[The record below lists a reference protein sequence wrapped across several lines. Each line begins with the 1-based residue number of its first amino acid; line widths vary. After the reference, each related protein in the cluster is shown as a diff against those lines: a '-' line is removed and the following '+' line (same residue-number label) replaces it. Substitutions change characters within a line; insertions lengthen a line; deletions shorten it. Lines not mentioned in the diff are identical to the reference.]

1 VAPATS
7 VLQDGAPANRGR
19 AILGA
24 RSARTLEYVMI
35 LIAMGV
41 SGAGKTRIG
50 ELLAARLSC
59 SFTDGD
65 AFHSA
70 ANKEKMHHGIPL
82 TDDDR
87 WPWLRTIRAA
97 IEEKRRAGEAAVFTC
112 SSLKRSYRDI
122 LRNGD
127 SDVLFVYLKGTAEVL
142 RDRLTT
148 RTGHFFDPSLL
159 LSQLDTLEEP
169 GPDEAIT
176 VSIELSPE
184 QIVDEVMLAIAKI
197 PH

>member
-1 VAPATS
+1 
-7 VLQDGAPANRGR
+7 
-19 AILGA
+19 
-24 RSARTLEYVMI
+24 MI

-50 ELLAARLSC
+50 EMLAERLKC

-70 ANKEKMHHGIPL
+70 ANKEKMHNGIPL

-97 IEEKRRAGEAAVFTC
+97 IEEKQAANEDAVFTC

-122 LRNGD
+122 LRAGD
-127 SDVLFVYLKGTAEVL
+127 KDVCFVYLKGSQEVL
-142 RDRLTT
+142 QERLQT

-159 LSQLDTLEEP
+159 QSQLDTLEEP
-169 GPDEAIT
+169 GDDEAIT
-176 VSIELSPE
+176 VSIELTPE
-184 QIVDEVMLAIAKI
+184 EIVEETLSKFRAR
-197 PH
+197 

>member
-1 VAPATS
+1 
-7 VLQDGAPANRGR
+7 
-19 AILGA
+19 
-24 RSARTLEYVMI
+24 MI

-50 ELLAARLSC
+50 ELLAERLHC
-59 SFTDGD
+59 GFTDGD

-70 ANKEKMHHGIPL
+70 ANKKKMHDGIPL

-97 IEEKRRAGEAAVFTC
+97 IDEKQRAHETAVFTC

-122 LRNGD
+122 LRGAD
-127 SDVLFVYLKGTAEVL
+127 RDVCFVYLKGTFEVL
-142 RDRLTT
+142 HARLGA

-159 LSQLDTLEEP
+159 QSQLDTLEEP
-169 GPDEAIT
+169 GAEEAI
-176 VSIELSPE
+176 VVNVELAPE
-184 QIVDEVMLAIAKI
+184 QIVDEVMKQLATRGMQA
-197 PH
+197 

>member
-1 VAPATS
+1 MRPM
-7 VLQDGAPANRGR
+7 
-19 AILGA
+19 A
-24 RSARTLEYVMI
+24 RDARTLEFVMI

-50 ELLAARLSC
+50 ELLAERLLC
-59 SFTDGD
+59 AFIDGD

-70 ANKEKMHHGIPL
+70 VNKEKMHRGIPL

-87 WPWLRTIRAA
+87 WPWLRTIREA
-97 IEEKRRAGEAAVFTC
+97 IEAKLRAGETAVFTC

-122 LRNGD
+122 LRNGNK
-127 SDVLFVYLKGTAEVL
+127 DVVFVYLKGTLEVL
-142 RDRLTT
+142 RERLGT

-159 LSQLDTLEEP
+159 QSQLDTLEEP

-184 QIVDEVMLAIAKI
+184 RIVDEVIKEIRARLG
-197 PH
+197 

>member
-1 VAPATS
+1 
-7 VLQDGAPANRGR
+7 
-19 AILGA
+19 
-24 RSARTLEYVMI
+24 MI

-50 ELLAARLSC
+50 EMLAERLHC
-59 SFTDGD
+59 AFTDGD

-82 TDDDR
+82 TDEDR
-87 WPWLRTIRAA
+87 WPWLQTIRAA
-97 IEEKRRAGEAAVFTC
+97 IEEKQRAGEKAVFTC
-112 SSLKRSYRDI
+112 SSLKRSYRDV
-122 LRNGD
+122 LRGGSSGD
-127 SDVLFVYLKGTAEVL
+127 KGVCFVYLKGSFDVL
-142 RDRLTT
+142 RERLTA

-159 LSQLDTLEEP
+159 QSQLDTLEEP

-184 QIVDEVMLAIAKI
+184 QIVDEVLRQLAVR
-197 PH
+197 